1 MRQTLSDYDEGLHLV
16 GEDRTDE
23 YARADH
29 GFGRRLPAMLLTVF
43 AMALFAGG
51 LWFAYVQG
59 TRHPAVGVQ
68 GSGQSGAQGDG
79 VPLIRADERPT
90 KVKPDQPG
98 GMTVP
103 GQNVSL
109 YNDRP
114 GGPPVVEKLLPA
126 AEQPLP
132 RPAPAP
138 REAALPPPP
147 PMQAMPQGASS
158 ASPPAIAP
166 PQPAHAIAK
175 PAVKAATPPPVKA
188 APQSKQVAAQP
199 VAAPHPKQA
208 AAQPVAAPPGKGP
221 IQLRLGSVRSPEAAR
236 GEWARLK
243 RENPDLLGKLTAVA
257 VRTDL
262 GEQGIYY
269 RIQAGSFGDA
279 ASAEK
284 LCGELKR
291 RKLGCILAR

>member
-16 GEDRTDE
+16 GEDRADE
-23 YARADH
+23 YARPD
-29 GFGRRLPAMLLTVF
+29 RRLPKIFLSML

-59 TRHPAVGVQ
+59 TRHPAPGIPGSVQGVQ
-68 GSGQSGAQGDG
+68 GGVQGDG

-98 GMTVP
+98 GMAIP
-103 GQNVSL
+103 DQNVSL
-109 YNDRP
+109 YNDKP
-114 GGPPVVEKLLPA
+114 GGAPVEKLLPA
-126 AEQPLP
+126 AEQPVP

-138 REAALPPPP
+138 REATLPPPP
-147 PMQAMPQGASS
+147 PIPAAPQSVPS
-158 ASPPAIAP
+158 LSPPAASPAP
-166 PQPAHAIAK
+166 PQPAHTAR
-175 PAVKAATPPPVKA
+175 PAVKAATAPPAKA
-188 APQSKQVAAQP
+188 APQPKQAAVQPVAVHPVAAQP
-199 VAAPHPKQA
+199 AAPA
-208 AAQPVAAPPGKGP
+208 SGKPGP
-221 IQLRLGSVRSPEAAR
+221 IQLRLGSLRSSEAAR
-236 GEWARLK
+236 DEWARLK

-279 ASAEK
+279 AAAEK

-291 RKLGCILAR
+291 RKLGCVLAR